1 MEAIKCPNCGSE
13 KVKELTEEKYACLA
27 CDNIFLVHNLS
38 KEFRQTDAHITD
50 IHEDINEKLDN
61 LSKNVNSV
69 TINSNAQASRAKEIL
84 IEAQD
89 NFDRGKYCE
98 AYAGFKK
105 YTGFE
110 PDSCVGYEGMYKVIL
125 KLKGNTS
132 TEKDKYAGYDLL
144 NKMISCKDCD
154 KEAVLTPMMQQYV
167 AEKTET
173 ESRNLENEVN
183 NACSENG
190 IKNNGVEDG
199 IKALIEFYEKQK
211 DTTEKRYEQ
220 YRESSIK
227 DYEEYSAMSDEEKKK
242 KKLLKLIAPV
252 IIGVLS
258 LIFLHGFFRWVVV
271 IIAVIWAW
279 LSTASP
285 VKWDDDS
292 SDSNKWKDSINSNQ
306 TRADYWK
313 TKEER
318 LNDKEE
324 FTISDME
331 SVINDISKSCS
342 SSDEIIEN
350 ERIKQEDDISGYW
363 IVEVGDSALHSVDF
377 DASFNAREAV
387 EKHCKE
393 TGIYNIHEPNN
404 VYIYY
409 TGIRIKK
416 IRKSQAVTIQKLI
429 QSYGIQNVNIR
440 QMSPNEL

>member
-50 IHEDINEKLDN
+50 MHEDINEKLDN

-132 TEKDKYAGYDLL
+132 KEKDKYAGYDLL

-183 NACSENG
+183 NACAENG

-258 LIFLHGFFRWVVV
+258 LILLHGFFRWVVV

-279 LSTASP
+279 FATASP

-363 IVEVGDSALHSVDF
+363 IVEVGHGPWKALILRLRHVKPLKSIAKKQVF
-377 DASFNAREAV
+377 I
-387 EKHCKE
+387 
-393 TGIYNIHEPNN
+393 IYTNQIMCT
-404 VYIYY
+404 YI
-409 TGIRIKK
+409 I
-416 IRKSQAVTIQKLI
+416 L
-429 QSYGIQNVNIR
+429 
-440 QMSPNEL
+440 E

>member
-1 MEAIKCPNCGSE
+1 MEAIKCPNCGNE

-50 IHEDINEKLDN
+50 MHEDINEKLDN

-125 KLKGNTS
+125 KLKCNTS
-132 TEKDKYAGYDLL
+132 KEKDKYAGYDLV
-144 NKMISCKDCD
+144 KKIISCKDCD

-258 LIFLHGFFRWVVV
+258 LILLHGFFRWVVV

>member
-50 IHEDINEKLDN
+50 MHEDINEKLDN

-69 TINSNAQASRAKEIL
+69 TVNSNSQASRAKEIL

-132 TEKDKYAGYDLL
+132 KEKDKYAGYDLL

-242 KKLLKLIAPV
+242 KLLKLIAPV

-258 LIFLHGFFRWVVV
+258 LILLHGFFRWVVV

-279 LSTASP
+279 FATASP

-324 FTISDME
+324 FTVSDME

-363 IVEVGDSALHSVDF
+363 IVEVGHGALESVDSSLK
-377 DASFNAREAV
+377 ACEAV

-409 TGIRIKK
+409 TEIRIKK

>member
-50 IHEDINEKLDN
+50 MHEDINEKLDN

-69 TINSNAQASRAKEIL
+69 TVNSNSQASRAKEIL

-132 TEKDKYAGYDLL
+132 KEKDKYAGYDLL

-258 LIFLHGFFRWVVV
+258 LILLHGFFRWVVV

-318 LNDKEE
+318 LNRSEE
-324 FTISDME
+324 HTSE

-363 IVEVGDSALHSVDF
+363 IVEVGRGAMESVDSSLK
-377 DASFNAREAV
+377 ACEAV

-409 TGIRIKK
+409 TEIRIKK

>member
-1 MEAIKCPNCGSE
+1 MEAIKCPNCG
-13 KVKELTEEKYACLA
+13 
-27 CDNIFLVHNLS
+27 
-38 KEFRQTDAHITD
+38 
-50 IHEDINEKLDN
+50 IHL
-61 LSKNVNSV
+61 
-69 TINSNAQASRAKEIL
+69 
-84 IEAQD
+84 
-89 NFDRGKYCE
+89 
-98 AYAGFKK
+98 
-105 YTGFE
+105 
-110 PDSCVGYEGMYKVIL
+110 
-125 KLKGNTS
+125 
-132 TEKDKYAGYDLL
+132 
-144 NKMISCKDCD
+144 
-154 KEAVLTPMMQQYV
+154 
-167 AEKTET
+167 
-173 ESRNLENEVN
+173 
-183 NACSENG
+183 
-190 IKNNGVEDG
+190 
-199 IKALIEFYEKQK
+199 
-211 DTTEKRYEQ
+211 
-220 YRESSIK
+220 
-227 DYEEYSAMSDEEKKK
+227 KKK
-242 KKLLKLIAPV
+242 TNML
-252 IIGVLS
+252 
-258 LIFLHGFFRWVVV
+258 VVV

-363 IVEVGDSALHSVDF
+363 IVEVGHGALESVD
-377 DASFNAREAV
+377 SSLKAREAV
-387 EKHCKE
+387 EKYCKE
-393 TGIYNIHEPNN
+393 TGIYNIHESNN

-429 QSYGIQNVNIR
+429 QSSGIPNVNIR

>member
-50 IHEDINEKLDN
+50 MHEDINEKLDN

-69 TINSNAQASRAKEIL
+69 TVNSNSQASRAKEIL

-132 TEKDKYAGYDLL
+132 KEKDKYAGYDLL

-258 LIFLHGFFRWVVV
+258 LILLHGFFRWVVV

-350 ERIKQEDDISGYW
+350 ERIKQEDDI
-363 IVEVGDSALHSVDF
+363 
-377 DASFNAREAV
+377 
-387 EKHCKE
+387 
-393 TGIYNIHEPNN
+393 
-404 VYIYY
+404 
-409 TGIRIKK
+409 
-416 IRKSQAVTIQKLI
+416 
-429 QSYGIQNVNIR
+429 
-440 QMSPNEL
+440 

>member
-1 MEAIKCPNCGSE
+1 
-13 KVKELTEEKYACLA
+13 
-27 CDNIFLVHNLS
+27 
-38 KEFRQTDAHITD
+38 
-50 IHEDINEKLDN
+50 
-61 LSKNVNSV
+61 
-69 TINSNAQASRAKEIL
+69 
-84 IEAQD
+84 
-89 NFDRGKYCE
+89 
-98 AYAGFKK
+98 
-105 YTGFE
+105 
-110 PDSCVGYEGMYKVIL
+110 
-125 KLKGNTS
+125 
-132 TEKDKYAGYDLL
+132 
-144 NKMISCKDCD
+144 
-154 KEAVLTPMMQQYV
+154 
-167 AEKTET
+167 
-173 ESRNLENEVN
+173 
-183 NACSENG
+183 
-190 IKNNGVEDG
+190 
-199 IKALIEFYEKQK
+199 
-211 DTTEKRYEQ
+211 
-220 YRESSIK
+220 
-227 DYEEYSAMSDEEKKK
+227 MSDEEKKK
-242 KKLLKLIAPV
+242 KKLLKLIPPV
-252 IIGVLS
+252 IIGVIS
-258 LIFLHGFFRWVVV
+258 LILLHGFFRWVVV

-279 LSTASP
+279 LSTAAPS
-285 VKWDDDS
+285 KWDEDS

-331 SVINDISKSCS
+331 SVINDISKSCG

-404 VYIYY
+404 VFIHYSQ
-409 TGIRIKK
+409 IRIKK

>member
-50 IHEDINEKLDN
+50 MHEDINEKLDN

-69 TINSNAQASRAKEIL
+69 TVNSNAQASRAKEIL

-279 LSTASP
+279 LSTAAPS
-285 VKWDDDS
+285 KWDEDS
-292 SDSNKWKDSINSNQ
+292 SDSNKC
-306 TRADYWK
+306 
-313 TKEER
+313 ER
-318 LNDKEE
+318 GGNK
-324 FTISDME
+324 
-331 SVINDISKSCS
+331 
-342 SSDEIIEN
+342 
-350 ERIKQEDDISGYW
+350 R
-363 IVEVGDSALHSVDF
+363 
-377 DASFNAREAV
+377 
-387 EKHCKE
+387 
-393 TGIYNIHEPNN
+393 
-404 VYIYY
+404 
-409 TGIRIKK
+409 
-416 IRKSQAVTIQKLI
+416 
-429 QSYGIQNVNIR
+429 
-440 QMSPNEL
+440 

>member
-50 IHEDINEKLDN
+50 MHEDINEKLDN

-132 TEKDKYAGYDLL
+132 KEKDKYAGYDLL

-258 LIFLHGFFRWVVV
+258 LILLHGFFRWVVV

-292 SDSNKWKDSINSNQ
+292 SDSNKWKNSNQ

-363 IVEVGDSALHSVDF
+363 IVEVGHGALKSVD
-377 DASFNAREAV
+377 SSLKAREAV
-387 EKHCKE
+387 EKYCKE
-393 TGIYNIHEPNN
+393 TGIYNIHESNN

-429 QSYGIQNVNIR
+429 QSYGIPNVNIR

>member
-50 IHEDINEKLDN
+50 MHEDINEKLDN

-183 NACSENG
+183 NACAENG

-258 LIFLHGFFRWVVV
+258 LILLHGFFRWVVV

-279 LSTASP
+279 LSTAAPS
-285 VKWDDDS
+285 KWDEDS

-331 SVINDISKSCS
+331 SVINDISKSCG

-387 EKHCKE
+387 ESIAKKQVFI
-393 TGIYNIHEPNN
+393 IYTNQIMCT
-404 VYIYY
+404 YI
-409 TGIRIKK
+409 I
-416 IRKSQAVTIQKLI
+416 L
-429 QSYGIQNVNIR
+429 
-440 QMSPNEL
+440 E

>member
-50 IHEDINEKLDN
+50 MHEDINEKLDN

-69 TINSNAQASRAKEIL
+69 TRNSNAQASRAKEIL

-125 KLKGNTS
+125 KLKDNTS
-132 TEKDKYAGYDLL
+132 TEKNEYVGYDIL
-144 NKMISCKDCD
+144 KKIISCKDCD

-173 ESRNLENEVN
+173 ESRNLKNEVN

-211 DTTEKRYEQ
+211 DITEKQYEK

-227 DYEEYSAMSDEEKKK
+227 DYEKYSAMSDEEKKK
-242 KKLLKLIAPV
+242 KKLLKLIPPV
-252 IIGVLS
+252 IIGVIS

-363 IVEVGDSALHSVDF
+363 IVEVGHGALESVD
-377 DASFNAREAV
+377 SSLKAREAV
-387 EKHCKE
+387 EKYCKE
-393 TGIYNIHEPNN
+393 TGIYNIHESNN

-429 QSYGIQNVNIR
+429 QSYGIPNVNIR

>member
-50 IHEDINEKLDN
+50 MHEDINEKLDN

-132 TEKDKYAGYDLL
+132 KEKDKYAGYDLL

-183 NACSENG
+183 NACAENG

-211 DTTEKRYEQ
+211 DTTEKQYEK

-227 DYEEYSAMSDEEKKK
+227 DYEKYSAMSDEEKKK
-242 KKLLKLIAPV
+242 KKLLKLIPPV
-252 IIGVLS
+252 IIGVIS

-331 SVINDISKSCS
+331 SVINDISKSCG

-363 IVEVGDSALHSVDF
+363 IVEVGHGALESVD
-377 DASFNAREAV
+377 SSLKAREAV
-387 EKHCKE
+387 EKYCKE
-393 TGIYNIHEPNN
+393 TGIYNIHESNN

-409 TGIRIKK
+409 TEIRIKK

>member
-50 IHEDINEKLDN
+50 MHEDINEKLDN

-110 PDSCVGYEGMYKVIL
+110 PDSCVGYEGMYKV
-125 KLKGNTS
+125 
-132 TEKDKYAGYDLL
+132 LL

-363 IVEVGDSALHSVDF
+363 IVEVGHGALESVD
-377 DASFNAREAV
+377 SSLKAREAV
-387 EKHCKE
+387 EKYCKE
-393 TGIYNIHEPNN
+393 TGIYNIHESNN

>member
-1 MEAIKCPNCGSE
+1 
-13 KVKELTEEKYACLA
+13 
-27 CDNIFLVHNLS
+27 
-38 KEFRQTDAHITD
+38 
-50 IHEDINEKLDN
+50 
-61 LSKNVNSV
+61 
-69 TINSNAQASRAKEIL
+69 
-84 IEAQD
+84 
-89 NFDRGKYCE
+89 
-98 AYAGFKK
+98 
-105 YTGFE
+105 
-110 PDSCVGYEGMYKVIL
+110 MYKVIL

-132 TEKDKYAGYDLL
+132 KEKDKYAGYDLL

-258 LIFLHGFFRWVVV
+258 LILLHGFFRWVVV

-363 IVEVGDSALHSVDF
+363 IVEVGRGAMESVDSSLK
-377 DASFNAREAV
+377 ACEAV

-409 TGIRIKK
+409 TEIRIKK

-440 QMSPNEL
+440 QMSPNELY